1 MMLLFGY
8 GRFLLR
14 HFGETGEYYFLLA
27 LLYEKERDWYKAIKN
42 YEIAAQINP
51 LLDKANYRAA
61 MIYQRSRKYK
71 LAKQRINSAI
81 ELDPLNIEYKLIYA
95 NILYEL
101 QGVDAGIG
109 YIRDLLV
116 AIQIILILLL
126 KLPSIITKVVRLRS
140 FSVIKKLLKTM
151 LNLFLDTMIF

>member
-1 MMLLFGY
+1 MLDSLYKKYPSEQKILVSLIETYINAFKTNDAII
-8 GRFLLR
+8 RLR
-14 HFGETGEYYFLLA
+14 ALSSTAFGETGEYYFLFG

-95 NILYEL
+95 NILYEFKEL
-101 QGVDAGIG
+101 MQGLGI
-109 YIRDLLV
+109 
-116 AIQIILILLL
+116 
-126 KLPSIITKVVRLRS
+126 
-140 FSVIKKLLKTM
+140 
-151 LNLFLDTMIF
+151 